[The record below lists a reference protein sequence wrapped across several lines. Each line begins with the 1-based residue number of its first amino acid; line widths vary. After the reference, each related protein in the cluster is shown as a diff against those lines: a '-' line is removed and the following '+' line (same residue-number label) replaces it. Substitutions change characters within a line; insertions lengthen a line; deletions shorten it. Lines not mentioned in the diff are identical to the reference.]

1 MTMETGMW
9 MVFLKDIMNK
19 KHHSLSKGVKDK
31 QKDVPNTTI
40 SPTKKKFSDFY

>member
-19 KHHSLSKGVKDK
+19 KHHSFSKGVKDK